1 MCVIFLCWGGVGGM
15 LICTGMWWIKLLTH
29 VIDLKCRDEVTNER
43 ALTFLHAENLIQLH
57 SQTLKNVVFLW
68 VEAMILICTYT
79 RYRNKKVIKQS
90 KHDLYFIF
98 KQTIQI
104 QYMIIILW
112 KPLKKVY
119 YIRTCTTCNVLKILI
134 FLFLFSNLVIFSYY
148 NKRFETINITC

>member
-1 MCVIFLCWGGVGGM
+1 MCVSFLCWWVVVGGM

-90 KHDLYFIF
+90 KHDLYFIS
-98 KQTIQI
+98 KQTRNTVYDYHIVKAI
-104 QYMIIILW
+104 EESILYTYM
-112 KPLKKVY
+112 Y
-119 YIRTCTTCNVLKILI
+119 YM
-134 FLFLFSNLVIFSYY
+134 
-148 NKRFETINITC
+148 